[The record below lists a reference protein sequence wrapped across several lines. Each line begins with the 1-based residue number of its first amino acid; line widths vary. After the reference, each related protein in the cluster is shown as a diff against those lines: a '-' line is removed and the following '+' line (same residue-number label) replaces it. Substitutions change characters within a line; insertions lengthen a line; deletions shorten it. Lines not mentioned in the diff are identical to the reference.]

1 MLLSRDADPLNIS
14 LERHSNLLFAAV
26 QSECPRIVSL
36 ILARKCVDIEAEGGF
51 FGLTALRTA
60 TLLLHVEIILLLVEA
75 TTDAASARFSRR
87 VAELVQTLPFVLRCE
102 LDVQLWDMQERWG
115 WEAVQGKMIRFL
127 EDAEAAG
134 QVADLSMENV
144 KGGATDVDGCQ
155 DAT

>member
-1 MLLSRDADPLNIS
+1 M
-14 LERHSNLLFAAV
+14 
-26 QSECPRIVSL
+26 
-36 ILARKCVDIEAEGGF
+36 DIEAEGGF

-87 VAELVQTLPFVLRCE
+87 VAELVQRLPVVLRCE